1 MHPAIGNAKQ
11 TGWDDP
17 GMRLHTLAITPVLL
31 LLAACGGGE
40 ANPVAVEPASASSPS
55 PTTASY
61 KPLPTRQDAFVE
73 HLRAGGIYP
82 TVDQMPLLIP
92 AAVGNCDALRST
104 TLPDSQKFDKMVELS
119 RILGAGKNVFDDQS
133 TAEAF
138 MAASIH
144 AYCSDLVDLIPTR
157 VN

>member
-1 MHPAIGNAKQ
+1 
-11 TGWDDP
+11 
-17 GMRLHTLAITPVLL
+17 MRLHALTIPPVLL

-40 ANPVAVEPASASSPS
+40 ATPAAGEPSSPS
-55 PTTASY
+55 APSSTTASY
-61 KPLPTRQDAFVE
+61 KPLPTRQDAFVK

-82 TVDQMPLLIP
+82 SKDQIPLLIP

-104 TLPDSQKFDKMVELS
+104 TLPDYQKFDKMVELS

-157 VN
+157 IN